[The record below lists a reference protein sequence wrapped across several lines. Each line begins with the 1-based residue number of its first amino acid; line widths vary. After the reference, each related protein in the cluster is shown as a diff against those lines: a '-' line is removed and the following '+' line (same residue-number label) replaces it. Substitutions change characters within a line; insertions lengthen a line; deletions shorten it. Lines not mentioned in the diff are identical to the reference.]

1 MRLSKCTE
9 CGHDVSNKAAAC
21 IHCGHPNDMMTR
33 PHAPLATAW
42 NAVTTSR
49 TPINVFALAMM
60 ACSAILGASATQ
72 IDNACDLTAFT
83 YTLHIFLAISG
94 MFFATILFCRKG
106 MYHPEDLA
114 KAKQAGVEDL
124 GHDKPM
130 IAAIFICLMVGGYT
144 VYHLI
149 SGSLGNEKHQ
159 LMQCVNYELSI
170 GGKPVGA
177 YRYQYYL
184 QPALDRHGR
193 ITHCFFEDPC
203 FSTNMKY
210 L

>member
-1 MRLSKCTE
+1 MSISKCPE

-21 IHCGHPNDMMTR
+21 THCGHPNDLMTQPR
-33 PHAPLATAW
+33 APLTNAW
-42 NAVTTSR
+42 NAVTKSR

-72 IDNACDLTAFT
+72 VDNVCDLTAFT

-130 IAAIFICLMVGGYT
+130 IAAVFIFLMVVGYT
-144 VYHLI
+144 YYQWI
-149 SGSLGNEKHQ
+149 IAESESELGNAKTQ
-159 LMQCVNYELSI
+159 MTQCVNKGPGVGNKPIEL
-170 GGKPVGA
+170 
-177 YRYQYYL
+177 YWYQYHIESPNSVQSEILNIKEKHFLYY
-184 QPALDRHGR
+184 R
-193 ITHCFFEDPC
+193 
-203 FSTNMKY
+203 
-210 L
+210 